1 MGKDLGRQIREMR
14 EARGMSLKTLA
25 EKLDVSARHVHRLE
39 DGEGLTVTR
48 LLQIA
53 DAFGVPLSAFADK
66 SDASASAD
74 HPGLPADEAVLLEL
88 YRGLSNHELKTGL
101 IALLKSIRALGS
113 G

>member
-1 MGKDLGRQIREMR
+1 MEKDLGRLIREMR

-25 EKLDVSARHVHRLE
+25 ERLDVSARHVHRLE
-39 DGEGLTVTR
+39 DGEGLTVTS
-48 LLQIA
+48 LLQISKA
-53 DAFGVPLSAFADK
+53 LGVPLSDFADK

-88 YRGLSNHELKTGL
+88 YRGLSNNELKRCL
-101 IALLKSIRALGS
+101 IGLLKCMRALGS